1 MAKETPSAIQTDL
14 VIVGGGPTGLLS
26 AVLARTLGLSVY
38 ILGTIM
44 RADAK
49 EASLD
54 LGRADALNARTQQY
68 LEVSRTLPLLE
79 PFGLT
84 CNTSSTFEAGRFTSQ
99 QSHWWTSLKHTH
111 RPNFLMIGQS
121 RVEEA
126 LLHQLDIPVAYHT
139 RATSIAEF
147 DAGVVVTTDQG
158 RTIVSKYAI
167 AADGARSFVRRALN
181 IPFTGTKP
189 EMVWAVL
196 DTFIETDFPVCP
208 EIITFQKDGQSRV
221 SWIPRERG
229 MSRFYILLDGEIT
242 QEKAEASIREHMAPH
257 KIEFKRTEWFSTFE
271 IKERVA
277 STFISKD
284 GHGRILLAGDAA
296 HVHAVNGGQGLNTG
310 IADAFNLIWR
320 VAFAVKGLG
329 GSTLLASY
337 DEERRATATGVIDVA
352 AKLVR
357 MTVKTALEYVD
368 IIEKNAAY
376 ITGMGVSYLPSTP
389 LVKTSSHADFVAGS
403 RCPDLWVTDLPPTR
417 LFATEVENPEVAKWE
432 PSMTRLYEIF
442 QYGKFKVFFLGKDA
456 PTTWEHQAVRLQ
468 QKAEF
473 WNVHASSQRVTS
485 LVYEY
490 QAEWVDDAHEEVV
503 VVRPDLYVGYVGKD
517 WVQYLEEVFA

>member
-26 AVLARTLGLSVY
+26 AVLARSLGLSVH
-38 ILGTIM
+38 IL
-44 RADAK
+44 DAK
-49 EASLD
+49 ETSLD

-111 RPNFLMIGQS
+111 RPNFLMIGQAC
-121 RVEEA
+121 VEEA
-126 LLHQLDIPVAYHT
+126 LLHQLDIPVAYKT
-139 RATSIAEF
+139 RATSIAEV
-147 DAGVVVTTDQG
+147 DAGVVVTTEQG

-229 MSRFYILLDGEIT
+229 MSRFYILLDGKIT

-329 GSTLLASY
+329 GSKLLASY
-337 DEERRATATGVIDVA
+337 DKERRATATGVIDVA

-376 ITGMGVSYLPSTP
+376 ITGMGVVYPPSTP
-389 LVKTSSHADFVAGS
+389 LVKTSSHADFVAGC
-403 RCPDLWVTDLPPTR
+403 RCPDLWVTSLPPTR
-417 LFATEVENPEVAKWE
+417 LFATAVENPEVAKWE
-432 PSMTRLYEIF
+432 PSKARLYEIF
-442 QYGKFKVFFLGKDA
+442 QYGKFKVFFLGRDA
-456 PTTWEHQAVRLQ
+456 PTKWEHQAVQLQ

-490 QAEWVDDAHEEVV
+490 QAEWVDDAHGEVV

-517 WVQYLEEVFA
+517 WVQYLKEVFA